1 LSLPRNNPTQWLSA
15 SCRSHCF
22 FSYISHNE
30 TGAVL
35 DEGRQCRFYLIG
47 GRNDMLSDTI
57 AAIATAVGEGGIAV
71 VRVSG
76 PEAVT
81 EVEALFRSKT
91 PLSKAPTHTVHY
103 GHIIDPQSQEK
114 VEEVLVTVM
123 RAPRSFTTEDVVEI
137 STHGGVVAVKR
148 VMDLLLLQNIR
159 LAEPGEFTKRAFLNG
174 RIDLSQAEGVIDLI
188 RSKSDKAFS
197 MALKQVDGQ
206 LSQNIRRLRHVLVET
221 LAHIEVN
228 IDYPEHDVESFTS
241 ELIKDKS
248 SQVIAEIDRLLHTAE
263 QGKILREGLTTAIV
277 GRPNVGK
284 SSLLNTLAQGERA
297 IVTDIPGT
305 TRDVIEE
312 YVTINNI
319 PLKLLDT
326 AGIRETMDV
335 VERIGVERSRT
346 AVSEADLLLIVM
358 NANEPLHE
366 DEMALMEQ
374 IRGRQ
379 AIVIMNK
386 MDLPAQIDRDLLLR
400 YVPEELIV
408 PMSVKENE
416 GADRLEQAIS
426 NLFFSGKLESADMT
440 YVSNVRHI
448 ALLKKARQSLVDAYE
463 AADQFVPID
472 MIQIDVRLAWEHLGE
487 IVGDTAHD
495 ALIDQIFSQFC
506 LGK

>member
-1 LSLPRNNPTQWLSA
+1 
-15 SCRSHCF
+15 
-22 FSYISHNE
+22 
-30 TGAVL
+30 
-35 DEGRQCRFYLIG
+35 
-47 GRNDMLSDTI
+47 MLSDTI

-148 VMDLLLLQNIR
+148 VMDLLLQQNIR

-197 MALKQVDGQ
+197 VALKQVDGQ

-241 ELIKDKS
+241 DLIKDKS
-248 SQVIAEIDRLLHTAE
+248 SQVMTEIDRLLHTAE

-312 YVTINNI
+312 YVTINSI

-346 AVSEADLLLIVM
+346 AVSEADLLLIVI

-386 MDLPAQIDRDLLLR
+386 MDLPAQVDRDLLLR

>member
-1 LSLPRNNPTQWLSA
+1 
-15 SCRSHCF
+15 
-22 FSYISHNE
+22 
-30 TGAVL
+30 
-35 DEGRQCRFYLIG
+35 
-47 GRNDMLSDTI
+47 MLSDTI

-248 SQVIAEIDRLLHTAE
+248 SQVMAEIDRLLHTAE

-386 MDLPAQIDRDLLLR
+386 MDLPARIDRDLLLR